1 MEEHGLNVETAC
13 RQKEAILQETLKD
26 PENHHRHLQPRES
39 GGEEVLCTYSVVS
52 RVHRE
57 VTPLTP
63 LRARDV
69 SQSRGD

>member
-1 MEEHGLNVETAC
+1 VKQHGLYAETSC
-13 RQKEAILQETLKD
+13 RKKEAILQEILKD
-26 PENHHRHLQPRES
+26 PEITIDIFSHTKPAAKKFY
-39 GGEEVLCTYSVVS
+39 VTYSVVS